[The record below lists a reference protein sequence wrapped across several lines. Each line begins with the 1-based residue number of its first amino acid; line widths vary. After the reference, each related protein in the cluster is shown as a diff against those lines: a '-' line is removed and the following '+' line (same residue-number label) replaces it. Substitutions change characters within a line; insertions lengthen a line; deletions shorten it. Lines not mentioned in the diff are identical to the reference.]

1 MSNNNLIDIAADR
14 KLLNINDTVDDPDI
28 KIMGEIANDD
38 VENDISDHVD
48 NETLTGEDLSKAIKL
63 CTLLTASLYKNGKNN
78 KEQSKFFM
86 DLYEKGLDRF
96 KARKRVRPS
105 TARKVSTTE
114 FTVNLLQFQRKR
126 L

>member
-1 MSNNNLIDIAADR
+1 MSINNLIDIAADR

-28 KIMGEIANDD
+28 KAMGEIANDD

-48 NETLTGEDLSKAIKL
+48 NETLAGEDLSKAIKL
-63 CTLLTASLYKNGKNN
+63 CTLLTASMYKNGKNN
-78 KEQSKFFM
+78 KEQSKYFM
-86 DLYEKGLDRF
+86 DLYGKALENF
-96 KARKRVRPS
+96 KRRKRVRPS

-114 FTVNLLQFQRKR
+114 FVVNPLQFQLKR